1 MNVLILTPDR
11 VGSTLLQRLITVYM
25 AAHEFDKPVI
35 NLHELSNG
43 LMKYYSP
50 TFNQEVLG
58 KPNDNKKWRY
68 YQSLSEIVELLNS
81 TDHYKTSRLAHYHI
95 KNRQD
100 SMADQVLFY
109 NYLND
114 NFFIISAQRDN
125 LLEHALSWGINTHS
139 KKLNVYTHQ
148 EKVETFQ
155 NIYRNRIMLD
165 TQILIKYLNQY
176 VEYLAWVDNHFT
188 VSSYFKYDQHLS
200 RIEDYILGLDIFS
213 NQPKKKSWNDI
224 FKLEFNDWNR
234 CHYLVSDLS
243 GISSQVADRPLL
255 TFDAQPTEQNFQIQS
270 IDKQS
275 IPNSLSVADRK
286 FLSENGIKY
295 IKAHK
300 AIAEL
305 VDHKILTSPVPIKL
319 QTMLEKKLLIK
330 NFDECVKVYN
340 EWVDKN
346 KVGIPYSMEDIDNT
360 AQEEIQQWHSVPFL
374 K

>member
-1 MNVLILTPDR
+1 
-11 VGSTLLQRLITVYM
+11 
-25 AAHEFDKPVI
+25 
-35 NLHELSNG
+35 
-43 LMKYYSP
+43 
-50 TFNQEVLG
+50 
-58 KPNDNKKWRY
+58 
-68 YQSLSEIVELLNS
+68 
-81 TDHYKTSRLAHYHI
+81 
-95 KNRQD
+95 
-100 SMADQVLFY
+100 
-109 NYLND
+109 
-114 NFFIISAQRDN
+114 
-125 LLEHALSWGINTHS
+125 
-139 KKLNVYTHQ
+139 
-148 EKVETFQ
+148 
-155 NIYRNRIMLD
+155 MLD

-176 VEYLAWVDNHFT
+176 VKYLAWVDNHFT

-243 GISSQVADRPLL
+243 GISSQLADRPLL

-360 AQEEIQQWHSVPFL
+360 AQEEIQQWHSVQLL